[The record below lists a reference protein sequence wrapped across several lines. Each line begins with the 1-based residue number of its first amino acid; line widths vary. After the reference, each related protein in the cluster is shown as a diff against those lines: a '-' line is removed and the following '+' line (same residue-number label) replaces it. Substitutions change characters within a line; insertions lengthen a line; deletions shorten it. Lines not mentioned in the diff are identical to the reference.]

1 MKYVVCTKSNP
12 PFLTEGKTY
21 VALISMYP
29 AITDYF
35 IADDSAKQHWHTK
48 TSFRDATDEEVMKF
62 SKK

>member
-1 MKYVVCTKSNP
+1 MKYVICTKPTS

-35 IADDSAKQHWHTK
+35 IADDSMKQHWHPK
-48 TSFRDATDEEVMKF
+48 YSFRDATEEEIKIF
-62 SKK
+62 SEK